1 MDVPINFIAVLL
13 AAVSSMVVGTV
24 YYLPVLFG
32 NRLAALT
39 GADRNKP
46 KNPALTYILTFVAG
60 LVTAY
65 VLAYMSAL
73 TLAYFQTTLIVPVL
87 VTAFFLWLGF
97 TAARLLVND
106 LFDSRGLR
114 VWAITAG
121 HELITILV
129 MAVIIGLL
137 RP

>member
-1 MDVPINFIAVLL
+1 MDVPINLFAVLL
-13 AAVSSMVVGTV
+13 AAISSMVVGTV
-24 YYLPVLFG
+24 YYLPAVFG
-32 NRLAALT
+32 NQLAALT
-39 GADRNKP
+39 GTDRNKP
-46 KNPALTYILTFVAG
+46 KRATLTYILAFAAG
-60 LVTAY
+60 LVTAH

-73 TLAYFQTTLIVPVL
+73 TLEYFETTSIVPVL

-97 TAARLLVND
+97 TAARMLVND
-106 LFDSRGLR
+106 LFDARGVR
-114 VWAITAG
+114 VWAITVG